1 MDMFAILEAR
11 VIPSLGSSAYPLFS
25 LRLRNPWSSLT
36 STIKTPPAC
45 HGYIPQH
52 TSQWASSLS
61 VFPIQ
66 PAAVDTREILTFR
79 FRVRDQW
86 AASQRVS
93 SITLGTMWCG
103 PYTYWYISPAVNHS
117 YSLSTTHE
125 NPRAILGQPWPVL
138 YNFPGYNT
146 PSSNL
151 TLLAKKKTLTED
163 LAYNILHNE
172 SLEVTWKLIM
182 RWDASGYIL
191 IEE

>member
-1 MDMFAILEAR
+1 MKI
-11 VIPSLGSSAYPLFS
+11 
-25 LRLRNPWSSLT
+25 
-36 STIKTPPAC
+36 
-45 HGYIPQH
+45 
-52 TSQWASSLS
+52 
-61 VFPIQ
+61 
-66 PAAVDTREILTFR
+66 
-79 FRVRDQW
+79 
-86 AASQRVS
+86 
-93 SITLGTMWCG
+93 
-103 PYTYWYISPAVNHS
+103 
-117 YSLSTTHE
+117 HE
-125 NPRAILGQPWPVL
+125 PFWGQPWPVL